1 MYYLT
6 LGYKSDVE
14 APTNEKKN
22 HYYIISVPVH
32 EESGEFDESQIFMNK
47 SEPPHLLILLSDR

>member
-1 MYYLT
+1 M
-6 LGYKSDVE
+6 
-14 APTNEKKN
+14 
-22 HYYIISVPVH
+22 IH